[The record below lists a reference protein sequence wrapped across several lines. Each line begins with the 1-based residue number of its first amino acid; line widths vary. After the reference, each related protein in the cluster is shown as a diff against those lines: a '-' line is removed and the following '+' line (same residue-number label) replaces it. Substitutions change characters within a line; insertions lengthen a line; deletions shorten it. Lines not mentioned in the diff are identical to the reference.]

1 MFSDIVISN
10 SSKHNITDNYDSTQ
24 LSINIVNTSDAGIYY
39 CQATNIAGSS
49 IATAAVTLDVQ
60 GILYIDFMCN
70 FYLFFVVFPVVEPI
84 NARVNVIF
92 NETATISFI
101 IANLNQNLM
110 RNQDF
115 VTLWEFKPLGS
126 SLYSSVNSSL
136 LSDNGLS
143 LRLSSAQLHHR
154 GTYRITVSNLAGN
167 GSAAAELDVFGN

>member
-1 MFSDIVISN
+1 M
-10 SSKHNITDNYDSTQ
+10 
-24 LSINIVNTSDAGIYY
+24 
-39 CQATNIAGSS
+39 
-49 IATAAVTLDVQ
+49 
-60 GILYIDFMCN
+60 
-70 FYLFFVVFPVVEPI
+70 
-84 NARVNVIF
+84 NVIF

-136 LSDNGLS
+136 LSDNGLF

>member
-1 MFSDIVISN
+1 M
-10 SSKHNITDNYDSTQ
+10 
-24 LSINIVNTSDAGIYY
+24 
-39 CQATNIAGSS
+39 
-49 IATAAVTLDVQ
+49 
-60 GILYIDFMCN
+60 
-70 FYLFFVVFPVVEPI
+70 
-84 NARVNVIF
+84 NVIF

-115 VTLWEFKPLGS
+115 VTLWEFKPLSS

-136 LSDNGLS
+136 LSNNGLS